1 MSSSFRIAG
10 NEYHMKLGLKR
21 LSEAKKWYITFAV
34 VEGLGEQKWSISQ
47 GKSDEQ
53 WAWGRGWMI
62 RDRSLFMEGG
72 EGNFF
77 FPKFLKLKAP
87 P

>member
-21 LSEAKKWYITFAV
+21 LSEAKKWYIIFAV

-53 WAWGRGWMI
+53 SAFYILLMI
-62 RDRSLFMEGG
+62 TILVGTRMDD
-72 EGNFF
+72 
-77 FPKFLKLKAP
+77 
-87 P
+87 